1 MKSPTHV
8 ASCVLALLV
17 VGVCVLSELCLVTR
31 LREWLS
37 SFSVPYLVIS
47 ISMSKIASVP
57 QMLTAITVTK
67 RKN

>member
-31 LREWLS
+31 LRERLS

-47 ISMSKIASVP
+47 ISM
-57 QMLTAITVTK
+57 
-67 RKN
+67 